1 LGIPASE
8 TENIVE
14 LYLKTILIYPV
25 SSNNILKLDGPQ
37 KIIISRRETIL
48 ELERKIARLLMNRA
62 NDKGERSMVVSKMR
76 LWRYNIAFKAE
87 EVKKIED

>member
-1 LGIPASE
+1 
-8 TENIVE
+8 
-14 LYLKTILIYPV
+14 
-25 SSNNILKLDGPQ
+25 
-37 KIIISRRETIL
+37 
-48 ELERKIARLLMNRA
+48 MNRA